1 LSDRRTSAPI
11 AILCS
16 PSEGQSRFFFA
27 NRGRGQIQRRHRV
40 IPTAEFTSTVERWQ
54 ARTCWSRDTS
64 WPISDLSVH
73 VVTFHA
79 RRVRLA
85 GRIVIRFHNRLQNC
99 LVCTVITSRHS
110 SRQHHLPLKPTKHL
124 IFSPSCDLWNPHI
137 STRASK
143 ISHRGYIVLLLRS
156 PPP

>member
-1 LSDRRTSAPI
+1 VQRT
-11 AILCS
+11 
-16 PSEGQSRFFFA
+16 
-27 NRGRGQIQRRHRV
+27 HRV
-40 IPTAEFTSTVERWQ
+40 YCLTFDSRGIYPSMSGPPLSSPAMSTPAKSSVNVQSCNFSQPVERWQ

-73 VVTFHA
+73 AVTLHA
-79 RRVRLA
+79 RRVRLP
-85 GRIVIRFHNRLQNC
+85 GRIMIRFHNRLQNC
-99 LVCTVITSRHS
+99 LVC

-143 ISHRGYIVLLLRS
+143 ISHRGYIVLLLR
-156 PPP
+156 PPPP